1 MPCILQNGRKMSELT
16 RVTKEELYVNILAMV
31 YGVPVKEVIKI
42 CEEEYE
48 KQQKE
53 KATVSRP
60 N

>member
-1 MPCILQNGRKMSELT
+1 MSELT